1 MTKTRCFHFEN
12 ILFVDLSD
20 LFFFCFEYPTTASM
34 WKELLIWLQIG
45 AAVASTSQETCPSFS
60 YSFRLLNSGPIN
72 FMNSDGKGSC
82 GCSVLKRN
90 NALNMEEMTLNTGN
104 TDGGIKLKSS
114 HKRTNQMSFV
124 EGGSFTMGTNKPY
137 LPMDGEGPAREV
149 KVNSFYMDIYEVS
162 NAEFELFVNSTG
174 HVTEVHVEYIVVNYM
189 FKEMLVK
196 GVLDSVILVGEWV
209 GSEKVRGGRGLQQEI
224 KHVSLWDNP

>member
-1 MTKTRCFHFEN
+1 
-12 ILFVDLSD
+12 
-20 LFFFCFEYPTTASM
+20 
-34 WKELLIWLQIG
+34 
-45 AAVASTSQETCPSFS
+45 
-60 YSFRLLNSGPIN
+60 
-72 FMNSDGKGSC
+72 
-82 GCSVLKRN
+82 
-90 NALNMEEMTLNTGN
+90 MEEMTLNTGN

-174 HVTEVHVEYIVVNYM
+174 HVTEVHGIYRSQLYV
-189 FKEMLVK
+189 
-196 GVLDSVILVGEWV
+196 
-209 GSEKVRGGRGLQQEI
+209 
-224 KHVSLWDNP
+224 